1 MKKIYYSVIL
11 SLAFSLFSCS
21 DFLDR
26 ESLSELSNGN
36 FWNTEA
42 DATKALVGC
51 YDALQSE
58 GSLGFCW
65 PGGNTCSLREL
76 EFATDN
82 GYFAWIPWVGPD
94 VITTNTM
101 SPTAAVTKAVW
112 NASYAGIARCNNVIE
127 KVPANAGDR

>member
-76 EFATDN
+76 QLF
-82 GYFAWIPWVGPD
+82 F
-94 VITTNTM
+94 
-101 SPTAAVTKAVW
+101 TAYL
-112 NASYAGIARCNNVIE
+112 SGCNSQIVKETPSFIGS
-127 KVPANAGDR
+127 V

>member
-76 EFATDN
+76 EFATDKQLLLRLY
-82 GYFAWIPWVGPD
+82 GMLLMQVLHDAIMLLKKYRKCWRTV
-94 VITTNTM
+94 
-101 SPTAAVTKAVW
+101 K
-112 NASYAGIARCNNVIE
+112 
-127 KVPANAGDR
+127 

>member
-1 MKKIYYSVIL
+1 MRL
-11 SLAFSLFSCS
+11 
-21 DFLDR
+21 
-26 ESLSELSNGN
+26 
-36 FWNTEA
+36 
-42 DATKALVGC
+42 KALVGC

-76 EFATDN
+76 NLLLITAILPGFRGWA
-82 GYFAWIPWVGPD
+82 PD

-127 KVPANAGDR
+127 KYRKCWRTVK